1 MSLTFTNSVR
11 RGSNYVISAL
21 ALLFLFQAQ
30 GVTQTLDV
38 VKYDGK
44 DVFLSGINVAW
55 VNYSADLGPNA
66 PSLSD
71 FRTIFQKVRNSGG
84 NALRLWLYTTGA
96 NAPTYNSQGYVSG
109 PGPVAIQNLREILS
123 LAHQYRVG
131 LILCLWSFDMLGKH
145 EGLDSTLLY
154 DNEKMLTDTSYT
166 MAFVRN
172 ALTPL
177 VDSVKTSPA
186 IIAWEVCN
194 EPNGMVTGMEYY
206 TQDPTVPMSA
216 IQQFTNLIAGGIHR
230 ADPGA
235 LVTIGAGSFSI
246 LTDVNMPA
254 ATRKSELETI
264 SSMSPGELQAM
275 TENFNVAHRLNL
287 TTEEMQNYLERVAS
301 LPDSNYFSDRNL
313 IAAGGDSLGTLD
325 FYCDHYYGGGSLSP
339 FTHNF
344 SYWQLDKPVAVAEF
358 YMQNTDGVVATSL
371 LQTLYQ
377 NGYAGALV
385 WSWTDF
391 PKTPNNPNNAASD
404 TWASL
409 QQMWNSYRQAVDV
422 FGADWPLVSIVNPVN
437 NGLYPDSTQM
447 TLTAAVVDTSD
458 TVSLV
463 KFYGA
468 DSLLASVT
476 VPSDTSTDTLF
487 YTYEWKNLAP
497 GNYSVTAVAENRQG
511 QTDSSA
517 AVSFS
522 LGTPPM
528 TYLPANKAVTNNSS
542 IALKSDGTVQ
552 GGSYFDIETNDSNA
566 TVTWTFDNIA
576 SAGVYPI
583 SFGYELH
590 YQSPKT
596 QFVNVNGARVD
607 TVVFQGSTSAWQ
619 SETISVPL
627 VQGTNT
633 VQMQIS
639 WGWMYLSYL
648 GVPTEVITPVL
659 QEPIVATSYSLSQNY
674 PNPFNPTTKI
684 EFSLPSEQRV
694 SLVVYDV
701 LGQKVQV
708 LLNQK
713 MSPGTHMVNFNG
725 ASLAS
730 GVYFYRLVA
739 GSYVKTM
746 KMLLLK

>member
-1 MSLTFTNSVR
+1 MPTVDTRSKW
-11 RGSNYVISAL
+11 RGLYLGFQIFAVLLVIHARG
-21 ALLFLFQAQ
+21 A
-30 GVTQTLDV
+30 TQTLDRV
-38 VKYDGK
+38 RYDGK

-55 VNYSADLGPNA
+55 VSYSADLGPNPA
-66 PSLSD
+66 NLSA
-71 FRTIFQKVRNSGG
+71 FRTIFQQVRNSGG

-96 NAPTYNSQGYVSG
+96 NAPTYNSQGYVTG

-123 LAHQYRVG
+123 VAHQYRVG

-145 EGLDSTLLY
+145 EGLNSTLLS
-154 DNEKMLTDTSYT
+154 NNQKMLTDAAYT

-177 VDSVKTSPA
+177 VDSVKSSPA

-206 TQDPTVPMSA
+206 TQDPTVPMSSV
-216 IQQFTNLIAGGIHR
+216 QQFTNLIAGGIHR

-235 LVTIGAGSFSI
+235 LVTIGAGNFSI
-246 LTDVNMPA
+246 ITDVNPPA
-254 ATRKSELETI
+254 AARKSDLKMV
-264 SSMSPGELQAM
+264 SSMPPEQLQVM

-287 TTEEMQNYLERVAS
+287 TTQEMQNYLERIAS

-325 FYCDHYYGGGSLSP
+325 FYCEHYYGGVSLSP

-344 SYWQLDKPVAVAEF
+344 SYWQLNKPVVVAEF
-358 YMQNTDGVVATSL
+358 YMQSTDGVPATSL

-391 PKTPNNPNNAASD
+391 PKTPNNPAYAATD

-409 QQMWNSYRQAVDV
+409 LQLWNSYKQSIDV
-422 FGADWPLVSIVNPVN
+422 FGADWPVVSMVNPVN
-437 NGLYPDSTQM
+437 NGSYPDSTQM
-447 TLTAAVVDTSD
+447 TLTAAVVDTAD
-458 TVSLV
+458 TVSYV
-463 KFYGA
+463 KFYGS
-468 DSLLASVT
+468 DSLLATVT
-476 VPSDTSTDTLF
+476 IPSDTSADTLF
-487 YTYEWKNLAP
+487 YSYEWKDLSS
-497 GNYSVTAVAENRQG
+497 GNYGVTAVAVNKQG
-511 QTDSSA
+511 QSDSSA
-517 AVSFS
+517 AVSFTV
-522 LGTPPM
+522 GVPPM
-528 TYLPANKAVTNNSS
+528 TYIPASKAVANNSN
-542 IALKSDGTVQ
+542 ITLKSDATVQ
-552 GGSYFDIETNDSNA
+552 GGSYYDIATNDSA
-566 TVTWTFDNIA
+566 ARVTWTFKNIGA
-576 SAGVYPI
+576 AGVYPI
-583 SFGYELH
+583 SFGYQLH
-590 YQSPKT
+590 YATPKT
-596 QFVNVNGARVD
+596 QFINVNGARVD

-627 VQGTNT
+627 LSGTNT
-633 VQMQIS
+633 VQVQMS
-639 WGWMYLSYL
+639 WGWMYLAYL
-648 GVPTEVITPVL
+648 GVPTELITPVL
-659 QEPIVATSYSLSQNY
+659 QGPTIATSYSLSQNY

-694 SLVVYDV
+694 SLIIYDV
-701 LGQKVQV
+701 LGQKVRV

-713 MSPGTHMVNFNG
+713 MTPGTHIVSFNG
-725 ASLAS
+725 SSLAS

-739 GSYVKTM
+739 GGYMKTM

>member
-1 MSLTFTNSVR
+1 MSLTFTNSLR
-11 RGSNYVISAL
+11 RGLYSVITIL
-21 ALLFLFQAQ
+21 ATLFLFQAQ
-30 GVTQTLDV
+30 GATQTLDR

-71 FRTIFQKVRNSGG
+71 FRAIFQQVRNSGG

-96 NAPTYNSQGYVSG
+96 NAPTYNSQGYVTG

-186 IIAWEVCN
+186 LIAWEVCN

-216 IQQFTNLIAGGIHR
+216 VQQFTNLIAGGIHR

-235 LVTIGAGSFSI
+235 LVTVGAGSFNI
-246 LTDVNMPA
+246 LTDVNLPA
-254 ATRKSELETI
+254 AAKRSELETI
-264 SSMSPGELQAM
+264 SSMPPGELQTM
-275 TENFNVAHRLNL
+275 TDNFNVAHRLNL
-287 TTEEMQNYLERVAS
+287 TTEEMQNYLERIAS

-325 FYCDHYYGGGSLSP
+325 IYCDHYYGGVSLSP

-344 SYWQLDKPVAVAEF
+344 SYWQLNKPVVVAEF
-358 YMQNTDGVVATSL
+358 YMQSTDGVAATSL

-391 PKTPNNPNNAASD
+391 PKTPNNPTNAAGD

-409 QQMWNSYRQAVDV
+409 QQMWISYKQAIDV
-422 FGADWPLVSIVNPVN
+422 FGADWPVASIVNPVN

-447 TLTAAVVDTSD
+447 TFTAAVVDTAD
-458 TVSLV
+458 TVSSV
-463 KFYGA
+463 RFYGA
-468 DSLLASVT
+468 DSLLATVT
-476 VPSDTSTDTLF
+476 VPSDTSGDTLF
-487 YTYEWKNLAP
+487 YDYQWKDLAP

-522 LGTPPM
+522 VGTPPM
-528 TYLPANKAVTNNSS
+528 TYLSASTAVKNNSS
-542 IALKSDGTVQ
+542 ITLKSDGTVQ
-552 GGSYFDIETNDSNA
+552 GGSYFDIATNDSA
-566 TVTWTFDNIA
+566 AAVTWTFKNIA
-576 SAGVYPI
+576 SAGVYPV

-590 YQSPKT
+590 YASPKT
-596 QFVNVNGARVD
+596 QFINVNGVRVD

-627 VQGTNT
+627 VTGTNT
-633 VQMQIS
+633 VQMQMS
-639 WGWMYLSYL
+639 WGWMYLAYL
-648 GVPTEVITPVL
+648 GVPTEIVTPVL
-659 QEPIVATSYSLSQNY
+659 QQPTVATSYSLSQNY

-684 EFSLPSEQRV
+684 EFTLPTEKRV

-708 LLNQK
+708 LVGQK
-713 MSPGTHMVNFNG
+713 LSPGTHIVNFNG
-725 ASLAS
+725 SSLAS